1 MNEPV
6 PLISIRQLHK
16 SFPAGSQ
23 EIHVLRGLD
32 LEVYAGE
39 MLGIVGVSGV
49 GKSTLL
55 QILGGLESP
64 TSGAVT
70 YGEVDLFRLG
80 NGAKAAFRD
89 RKIGF
94 VFQFHYL
101 RPEFTALENVMMP
114 LLIGRE
120 PPALA
125 AATARKLLAEVGLE
139 ERLEHKPAELSG
151 GEQQRV
157 AMARALV
164 TDPDVVLADEPTGN
178 LDGPTGRAIH
188 HLLREINRQ
197 RGTTFVI
204 VTHNE
209 ELAGLMDRVV
219 RLSDGRI
226 QAVRGLPGAVSTPV
240 GQEKS

>member
-1 MNEPV
+1 MSKQDA
-6 PLISIRQLHK
+6 LISVRELHK
-16 SFPAGSQ
+16 SFPAGRQ

-64 TSGAVT
+64 TSGTVS
-70 YGEVDLFRLG
+70 YGDVNLFRLG
-80 NGAKAAFRD
+80 NGAKAAFRN

-101 RPEFTALENVMMP
+101 LPEFTALENVMMP

-120 PPALA
+120 SPA
-125 AATARKLLAEVGLE
+125 AAAEKASRLLAEVGLQ

-197 RGTTFVI
+197 KGTTFVI

-209 ELAGLMDRVV
+209 ELAALMDRVV
-219 RLSDGRI
+219 RLSDGRV
-226 QAVRGLPGAVSTPV
+226 QTVRGISGSVSTPV
-240 GQEKS
+240 GQEKA